1 MIKIL
6 FMIPNLGH
14 GGAEK
19 VLVNLVNR
27 MNKKEFDITVVALY
41 DDNGINKK
49 FLSPNVK
56 YKYCFRK
63 SFPGIGHLLK
73 IFSPK
78 QLYKWLIKD
87 SFDIVVSY
95 LEGQTARIISGCN
108 DSRTKKVCWIHKTMS
123 DMKDATSMFR
133 NQKEAEATYSSFDR
147 IVSVS
152 NDVQKRFMNLFQ
164 INNKG
169 VVLYN
174 TNQSELIL
182 KLAQQSANN
191 GIFSENEFKICGM
204 GSLIPVKGFDRLI
217 RVHYELR
224 QSGFKI
230 HTYILGEGA
239 EKEKLE
245 KLINEYNL
253 IDSVSLLGYQKNPYK
268 YLKKCDLFVCSSL
281 SEGFSTAVTES
292 LIVGTPV
299 CTVKVSGMQELLGD
313 NSEYGL
319 IVDNNE
325 KALYCGIKQLLT
337 DAALLKNYRIRA
349 YERGKMFNTSGTVHS
364 VENLFQELVKKNEG
378 NIDA

>member
-1 MIKIL
+1 MVKVL
-6 FMIPNLGH
+6 FLIPNLGH

-19 VLVNLVNR
+19 VLVNLVNH
-27 MNKKEFDITVVALY
+27 MNKNQFEITIMALY
-41 DDNGINKK
+41 DDNGINKGS
-49 FLSPNVK
+49 LSSEVK
-56 YKYCFRK
+56 YKACFKK
-63 SFPGIGHLLK
+63 SFPGVGHILK
-73 IFSPK
+73 LFSPK
-78 QLYKWLIKD
+78 FLYKCLIKE
-87 SFDIVVSY
+87 SYDIVVSY

-123 DMKDATSMFR
+123 GIKDATSMFR
-133 NQKEAEATYSSFDR
+133 NQKEAEAAYSSFDR

-152 NDVQKRFMNLFQ
+152 KDVQETFMSLFH

-182 KLAQQSANN
+182 KMAQQPSNN
-191 GIFSENEFKICGM
+191 EIFSENEFKICGM

-217 RVHYELR
+217 RVHYKLR

-230 HTYILGEGA
+230 HTYILGEGP
-239 EKEKLE
+239 EKESLDR
-245 KLINEYNL
+245 LIKNYNL
-253 IDSVSLLGYQKNPYK
+253 VESVSLLGYQKNPYK
-268 YLKKCDLFVCSSL
+268 YIRKCDLFVCSSL

-292 LIVGTPV
+292 LIIGIPV

-325 KALYCGIKQLLT
+325 EALYCGIEQLLN
-337 DAALLKNYRIRA
+337 DSALLKKYRIKA
-349 YERGKMFNTSGTVHS
+349 LERGKMFNASSTVLS
-364 VENLFQELVKKNEG
+364 VENLFQELV
-378 NIDA
+378 